1 MVDGFYKA
9 FSNLIETRL
18 ADIYKSEEYSVMTE
32 SIFHEFEQK
41 LSSKIGDLNPEVR
54 ESLFEDFQTAIFNQT
69 HHQNKLTYRV
79 AFNDAMALLMD
90 TFLTQKR

>member
-1 MVDGFYKA
+1 
-9 FSNLIETRL
+9 
-18 ADIYKSEEYSVMTE
+18 MTE
-32 SIFHEFEQK
+32 TIFHEFEQK
-41 LSSKIGDLNPEVR
+41 LSLKIGDLNPEVR

-69 HHQNKLTYRV
+69 HHQNKHTYRV

>member
-1 MVDGFYKA
+1 MVDGFYQA
-9 FSNLIETRL
+9 YSDLIESRL
-18 ADIYKSEEYSVMTE
+18 ADIYKSEEYTVMTE
-32 SIFHEFEQK
+32 TIFHEFEQK
-41 LSSKIGDLNPEVR
+41 LSAKLGELEKEDR

-69 HHQNKLTYRV
+69 HHQNKQTYRV